1 MDLRKIKKL
10 MELLEESGIAEIE
23 IKEGEESIKL
33 SRNTQAVQNIIN
45 PAETNQIIT
54 AADNV
59 RDTTLTDDKKDKSK
73 ELPDG
78 DIITSPMVG
87 TFYRAASPDSK
98 PFVEKGQ
105 KVSKGDTLCILEAMK
120 MMNQVNAETG
130 GTIIDILVDDAEP
143 VEFGQPL
150 FVIKWKYDK
159 KNINS

>member
-23 IKEGEESIKL
+23 VKEGEESIKL

-54 AADNV
+54 ATDNV

-150 FVIKWKYDK
+150 FVIK
-159 KNINS
+159 

>member
-1 MDLRKIKKL
+1 

-23 IKEGEESIKL
+23 VKEGEESIKL

-45 PAETNQIIT
+45 TPAETNQTIT
-54 AADNV
+54 AIDNV
-59 RDTTLTDDKKDKSK
+59 KDTAVTDDKKDKSK

-78 DIITSPMVG
+78 DIITSHMVG
-87 TFYRAASPDSK
+87 TFYRAASPESK

-150 FVIKWKYDK
+150 FVIK
-159 KNINS
+159 

>member
-23 IKEGEESIKL
+23 VKEGEESIKL

-150 FVIKWKYDK
+150 FVIK
-159 KNINS
+159 

>member
-23 IKEGEESIKL
+23 VKEGEESIKL
-33 SRNTQAVQNIIN
+33 YRNTQAVQNIIN
-45 PAETNQIIT
+45 PPAETNQTI
-54 AADNV
+54 AAIDNV
-59 RDTTLTDDKKDKSK
+59 KDTAVTDDKKDKSK

-87 TFYRAASPDSK
+87 TFYRSASPESK

-150 FVIKWKYDK
+150 FVIK
-159 KNINS
+159 

>member
-23 IKEGEESIKL
+23 VKEGEESIKL
-33 SRNTQAVQNIIN
+33 TKPESHIQIPQQVISAPAVNMREEMISQSNTDQKDNSRN
-45 PAETNQIIT
+45 P
-54 AADNV
+54 
-59 RDTTLTDDKKDKSK
+59 KDKI
-73 ELPDG
+73 DG
-78 DIITSPMVG
+78 EVITSPMVG

-105 KVSKGDTLCILEAMK
+105 KVKKGDTLCILEAMK

-130 GTIIDILVDDAEP
+130 GTIIDIMVDDAEP

-150 FVIKWKYDK
+150 FIIK
-159 KNINS
+159 

>member
-23 IKEGEESIKL
+23 VKEGEESIKL

-45 PAETNQIIT
+45 PPAETNQTIT
-54 AADNV
+54 AIDNV
-59 RDTTLTDDKKDKSK
+59 KDTAVTDGKKDKSK

-87 TFYRAASPDSK
+87 TFYRSASPESK

-150 FVIKWKYDK
+150 FVIK
-159 KNINS
+159 

>member
-23 IKEGEESIKL
+23 VKEGEESIKL
-33 SRNTQAVQNIIN
+33 SRNTQSVQNIIN
-45 PAETNQIIT
+45 SPAETNQTIT
-54 AADNV
+54 AIDNV
-59 RDTTLTDDKKDKSK
+59 KDTAVTDDKKDKSK

-150 FVIKWKYDK
+150 FVIK
-159 KNINS
+159 

>member
-1 MDLRKIKKL
+1 MDLRTIKKL

-23 IKEGEESIKL
+23 VKEGEESIKL

-45 PAETNQIIT
+45 PTAETNQTIT
-54 AADNV
+54 AIDNV
-59 RDTTLTDDKKDKSK
+59 KDTAVTDDKKDKSK

-87 TFYRAASPDSK
+87 TFYRSASPESK

-150 FVIKWKYDK
+150 FVIK
-159 KNINS
+159 

>member
-23 IKEGEESIKL
+23 VKEGEESIKL

-45 PAETNQIIT
+45 PPAETNQTIT
-54 AADNV
+54 ATDNV
-59 RDTTLTDDKKDKSK
+59 KDAAVTDDKKDKSK

-87 TFYRAASPDSK
+87 TFYRSASPESK

-150 FVIKWKYDK
+150 FVIK
-159 KNINS
+159 

>member
-23 IKEGEESIKL
+23 VKEGEESIKL
-33 SRNTQAVQNIIN
+33 SRNTQAVQNILS
-45 PAETNQIIT
+45 PAETKQITT
-54 AADNV
+54 ATDNI
-59 RDTTLTDDKKDKSK
+59 RDTNVTDDQKDKSK

-87 TFYRAASPDSK
+87 TFYRSASPESK

-150 FVIKWKYDK
+150 FVIK
-159 KNINS
+159 

>member
-23 IKEGEESIKL
+23 VKEGEESIKL
-33 SRNTQAVQNIIN
+33 TKPGSHAPTPQ
-45 PAETNQIIT
+45 QIIST
-54 AADNV
+54 PAVNVGGEVVTQKDLTQINDNQNP
-59 RDTTLTDDKKDKSK
+59 K
-73 ELPDG
+73 EEIDG
-78 DIITSPMVG
+78 EVITSPMVG

-105 KVSKGDTLCILEAMK
+105 KVKKGDTLCILEAMK

-130 GTIIDILVDDAEP
+130 GTIIDIMVDDAEP

-150 FVIKWKYDK
+150 FVIK
-159 KNINS
+159 